1 MPQETAKK
9 TVLRVAMA
17 AMAVSG
23 ILSAAKGA
31 AWLIGGSEAM
41 LASLVDSLTD
51 FGVAVSSFFAMR
63 YAFQPAD
70 EDHRYGH
77 GKAEGI
83 AALAQAAFIAGS
95 CLFVFLQSAQ
105 ALFYPEKPT
114 QIGLSIIVMVFG
126 IVITMALTRFQSH
139 VIRTTGSLAT
149 QANAVQYTA
158 DVAVSVGVIA
168 SLLAGKYLNWFWI
181 DPIAAMAV
189 AVWLL
194 FSAREVGTKAV
205 NMLLDRELGDDVRQ
219 DIMSIIRSTPG
230 VQGLHD
236 FRTRQSG
243 MNIHVSFD
251 IEVDPKLTLEVAH
264 DISRVVEA
272 GIIAK
277 YRNAEVMIHLDPVGD
292 ITDSRHHK
300 IKEFH
305 AR

>member
-1 MPQETAKK
+1 MSQETAKK
-9 TVLRVAMA
+9 TVLRVAVA

-31 AWLIGGSEAM
+31 AWLTGGSEAM

-63 YAFQPAD
+63 YALQPAD

-83 AALAQAAFIAGS
+83 AALVQAAFIAGS
-95 CLFVFLQSAQ
+95 CLFVFLQSAY
-105 ALFYPEKPT
+105 AFFNPVIPT
-114 QIGLSIIVMVFG
+114 QIGLSIAVQVFG
-126 IVITMALTRFQSH
+126 IIITIMLTQFQRRA
-139 VIRTTGSLAT
+139 IQATGSLAIE
-149 QANAVQYTA
+149 ANAAQYTA
-158 DVAVSVGVIA
+158 DAAVSAGIIV
-168 SLLAGKYLNWFWI
+168 SLLAGKHLNWYWI
-181 DPIAAMAV
+181 DPVTAICV
-189 AVWLL
+189 AIWLL
-194 FSAREVGTKAV
+194 LSAREIGTKAI
-205 NMLLDRELGDDVRQ
+205 NMLLDRELDDKTRQ
-219 DIMSIIRSTPG
+219 DIMTIIRSTPG
-230 VQGLHD
+230 VEGLHD
-236 FRTRQSG
+236 FRTRKSG

-264 DISRVVEA
+264 DISRAVEA